1 MVELDPTTNQLKR
14 WIRFPEQGAKCLLP
28 LQTIRVRHFIQLLY
42 DSLIAICNLTS
53 TNLQDSYCLSGGT
66 RRL

>member
-1 MVELDPTTNQLKR
+1 MVELDPTTNQLER
-14 WIRFPEQGAKCLLP
+14 WIRFPEQGARSSLP
-28 LQTIRVRHFIQLLY
+28 LQTIGVRHFIQILY

-53 TNLQDSYCLSGGT
+53 TNLQDSFCLSVGT